1 MIDYH
6 STLVA
11 ALKTILPTH
20 YELKL
25 HSGISTPCIS
35 YQERNNAD
43 AAVGDTLGY
52 SNLAYTIKVW
62 GNDIGELQTYA
73 LQIDRILK
81 PLGWKR
87 TSSNELH
94 DYQSTMIQKIM
105 TYEAL
110 ALENF
115 N

>member
-11 ALKTILPTH
+11 ALNTVLPTH

-25 HSGISTPCIS
+25 HSGLKTPCIS

-43 AAVGDTLGY
+43 AATGDTLGY

-73 LQIDRILK
+73 LQIDKILK

-87 TSSNELH
+87 TGSNELH
-94 DYQSTMIQKIM
+94 DAQSAMIQKIM